1 MEKEKYIRDLF
12 EEFFSQDNSV
22 VPENKEE
29 VANNIYEANRN
40 ELLNKKMAEQEKRK
54 LEIIQALEYPLF
66 TLDNYKILLGDL
78 MVLSQDL
85 KFVNAYFEDIY
96 KQKHGL
102 NKHIVKFV
110 NFIVLPHLMVQFLA
124 PINVWLHLVISSVI
138 LFVMCQDAY
147 VDMKAKSVKK
157 DAKNGLEKHIEEK
170 KNEILS
176 KVNIYTIYHSLK
188 FYSKKQ
194 RNDWIREY
202 ILNEKERAVYESS
215 LNNLVQTDLRLTQ
228 ASDEKEKMPGINS
241 YIKIIQNRLDNEIL
255 KDSPNMEE
263 DIMERIGKD
272 NEEKSDGESKKEKKL
287 SLFS

>member
-29 VANNIYEANRN
+29 VVNNIYEANKK

-85 KFVNAYFEDIY
+85 KFVNAYFEDTY

-102 NKHIVKFV
+102 NKHMVKFV

-124 PINVWLHLVISSVI
+124 PINVWLHLVISSAI
-138 LFVMCQDAY
+138 LFVICQDSY
-147 VDMKAKSVKK
+147 IDIKAKSVKK
-157 DAKNGLEKHIEEK
+157 DAQNGLVKHIEEK

-255 KDSPNMEE
+255 KDSPNIEE

-272 NEEKSDGESKKEKKL
+272 NEEKSDEEGKKEKKL